1 MFLIIPALH
10 GGSPPSLGDALV
22 DGLDENPTL
31 SQVLSDY
38 SWMLVGYMMVLP
50 FAFEGMMFA
59 HATMKDTVLGIDST
73 LRRTFRN
80 SIFAGLGAILFLVGS
95 ELMESVIG
103 YGMFGGVMLGTSVL
117 IVRKPIISTLDRFS
131 TKIMPSAYTEAES
144 SYLEAYSA
152 AKEDGEITT
161 TERNILL
168 ATANAL
174 KISSERTKELENI
187 FDSEESEQVSNDFT
201 EATVVKQWTDENGHT
216 WRIMDDDTHRWWN
229 GSDWQKV

>member
-1 MFLIIPALH
+1 
-10 GGSPPSLGDALV
+10 
-22 DGLDENPTL
+22 
-31 SQVLSDY
+31 
-38 SWMLVGYMMVLP
+38 
-50 FAFEGMMFA
+50 
-59 HATMKDTVLGIDST
+59 MKDTVLGIDST

-95 ELMESVIG
+95 ELMESIMG

-152 AKEDGEITT
+152 AKQDGVITT
-161 TERNILL
+161 TERNILQ

-174 KISSERTKELENI
+174 KISFERTKELENI
-187 FDSEESEQVSNDFT
+187 FDSEESEQVSNEFT
-201 EATVVKQWTDENGHT
+201 EAAVVNQWTDENGHT
-216 WRIMDDDTHRWWN
+216 WRIMDDGTHRWWN

>member
-1 MFLIIPALH
+1 
-10 GGSPPSLGDALV
+10 
-22 DGLDENPTL
+22 
-31 SQVLSDY
+31 
-38 SWMLVGYMMVLP
+38 
-50 FAFEGMMFA
+50 
-59 HATMKDTVLGIDST
+59 
-73 LRRTFRN
+73 
-80 SIFAGLGAILFLVGS
+80 
-95 ELMESVIG
+95 MESFIG
-103 YGMFGGVMLGTSVL
+103 YGMFGGVILGTSVL

-152 AKEDGEITT
+152 AKQDGEITT
-161 TERNILL
+161 TERNILQ

-174 KISSERTKELENI
+174 KISSERTKELESI
-187 FDSEESEQVSNDFT
+187 FDSEESEQESNNFT